1 MKNNRSAEIKVGIV
15 AIIGIALLIIGI
27 SMGKS
32 INVNTGEPQLTFI
45 FPNSGGIQQSA
56 PVTVNGVERGKVTS
70 IKNKNGK
77 VEIIAKVDD
86 TSDFHADATA
96 QILILEITGG
106 KKIQINPGETGKF
119 NIDTPIYGTTP
130 PDIAELVAILG
141 AVSDDA
147 VNLVRRLDTALI
159 AINSMLNDETFV
171 DDVKN
176 TASNASELTENLNSL
191 INNNYADLELA
202 IDNIRHLSSELKSIV
217 DHNSPKLNKIIDDL
231 DKTLASADKL
241 LLNAD
246 TAVNDFRAIADDL
259 NDITGAVKNKG
270 GLVNKLIYDKEFAN
284 KLDST
289 FARLSHLLNMISDH
303 GVNVNVRLGT
313 RP

>member
-1 MKNNRSAEIKVGIV
+1 
-15 AIIGIALLIIGI
+15 
-27 SMGKS
+27 
-32 INVNTGEPQLTFI
+32 
-45 FPNSGGIQQSA
+45 
-56 PVTVNGVERGKVTS
+56 
-70 IKNKNGK
+70 
-77 VEIIAKVDD
+77 
-86 TSDFHADATA
+86 A

-289 FARLSHLLNMISDH
+289 FARLS
-303 GVNVNVRLGT
+303 
-313 RP
+313 

>member
-15 AIIGIALLIIGI
+15 TIIGIALLIIGI

-32 INVNTGEPQLTFI
+32 INVNTGEPQITFI

-77 VEIIAKVDD
+77 VEIIAKIDD
-86 TSDFHADATA
+86 TSDFHSDATA

-106 KKIQINPGETGKF
+106 KKIQINPGEEGKF
-119 NIDTPIYGTTP
+119 DIEKPILGTTP

-141 AVSDDA
+141 DVSDDA

-159 AINSMLNDETFV
+159 AINLLLNDETFV
-171 DDVKN
+171 DDVKK
-176 TASNASELTENLNSL
+176 TASNASELTGNLNSL
-191 INNNYADLELA
+191 IDDNYADLELA
-202 IDNIRHLSSELKSIV
+202 IDNIRHLSSELKNIV

-246 TAVNDFRAIADDL
+246 TAVKDFRAIADDL

-270 GLVNKLIYDKEFAN
+270 GLVNKLIYDKDFSN

-289 FARLSHLLNMISDH
+289 FARLSELLNMIHEH
-303 GVNVNVRLGT
+303 GVNVNVRIGT